1 MTKTRILL
9 ATLLCLGS
17 AFGQEPRPDNIIGV
31 PPDELGVAG
40 FLLGGIPLGGIE
52 ALQEALSLNERQI
65 ERLSEINFA
74 LEDETF
80 PLAREAFEKNWELR
94 RALRATPPNEAVF
107 LMIGA
112 DLKRIDEQ
120 VRSVTAEHR
129 EMARAILSVQ
139 QIAVLGRLEAA
150 LGLLRAAQEA
160 VRVNLI
166 AGPGGYPAG
175 PLTLGLF
182 GLGGFGLIG
191 GLLGPFDEQSNPPAM
206 DWGMVGGGR

>member
-1 MTKTRILL
+1 MIKTRMLI
-9 ATLLCLGS
+9 AAVLCYGI
-17 AFGQEPRPDNIIGV
+17 AFGQEPRPDTIAELPPGV
-31 PPDELGVAG
+31 PGTPVVSW
-40 FLLGGIPLGGIE
+40 GGTE

-74 LEDETF
+74 IEDETF

-107 LMIGA
+107 LMIGE

-150 LGLLRAAQEA
+150 IGLLQAAQEA

-175 PLTLGLF
+175 SLPFGLF

-191 GLLGPFDEQSNPPAM
+191 GLLGPFDDQSNPRTM
-206 DWGMVGGGR
+206 DWGMVGGVR